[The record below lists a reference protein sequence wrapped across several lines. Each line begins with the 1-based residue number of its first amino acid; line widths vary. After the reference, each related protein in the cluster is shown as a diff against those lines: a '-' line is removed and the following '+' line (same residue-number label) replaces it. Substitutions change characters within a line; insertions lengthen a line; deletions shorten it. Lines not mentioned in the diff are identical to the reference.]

1 MHINYGN
8 ILLPYFQALYQKAE
22 SLYQLGR
29 YEHALVFYHRGHR
42 LRPELDQFR
51 IGINKSQD
59 AILGLGLKYSVMV
72 SLRCSKPVTFHNQH

>member
-1 MHINYGN
+1 MNTNYGN
-8 ILLPYFQALYQKAE
+8 IFWPYFQALYQKAE

-59 AILGLGLKYSVMV
+59 AILGLGLKYPVMV
-72 SLRCSKPVTFHNQH
+72 LT